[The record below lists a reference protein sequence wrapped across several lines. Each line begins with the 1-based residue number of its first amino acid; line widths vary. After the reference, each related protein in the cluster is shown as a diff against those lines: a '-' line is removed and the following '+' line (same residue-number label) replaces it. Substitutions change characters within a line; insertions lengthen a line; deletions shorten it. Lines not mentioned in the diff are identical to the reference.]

1 MTSAFIQMK
10 DGFYDLDST
19 LPACLRWKR
28 ETNGFWHVVDRAEY
42 TAGLNSRIP
51 SQSSNDE
58 HPQTSESLM
67 MHTRTHVMQINSK
80 KLAKTTCC
88 CCCCCCSIH
97 QWWYYTDKGLL
108 LCIFQQCTLHY
119 NTYLVVESR
128 AVLQKMQKSTRM
140 IQDCPVMLSD
150 EL

>member
-28 ETNGFWHVVDRAEY
+28 EMNGFWHVVDRAEY
-42 TAGLNSRIP
+42 TAGLNSHIP
-51 SQSSNDE
+51 SQSSNDK

-67 MHTRTHVMQINSK
+67 IHTHTHVMHINSK

-97 QWWYYTDKGLL
+97 QWRYYTDKGLL

-119 NTYLVVESR
+119 NTYLVVESH
-128 AVLQKMQKSTRM
+128 AVLQTMQKSLRM